1 MRTAT
6 IEQVEMTAPA
16 DAKGESPFGRAAA
29 AALMTTAG
37 EILRC
42 FLRHARARRD
52 MRRLEELDE
61 RMLRDIGITRSEIAS
76 VIYGRPN
83 SEGRSDAND

>member
-16 DAKGESPFGRAAA
+16 AANGDCSFGRAAA
-29 AALMTTAG
+29 AALMNSAG

-61 RMLRDIGITRSEIAS
+61 RMLQDIGITRSEIAS
-76 VIYGRPN
+76 AIYGRPN
-83 SEGRSDAND
+83 CEGRSHADH

>member
-1 MRTAT
+1 
-6 IEQVEMTAPA
+6 
-16 DAKGESPFGRAAA
+16 
-29 AALMTTAG
+29 
-37 EILRC
+37 
-42 FLRHARARRD
+42 